1 MSEGIMKD
9 YMTVQQVMQQIRA
22 RARSTITRMIEQG
35 KLEADLIPG
44 HGWLVRRKSVAKML
58 EKEAGSKSRVGRPR
72 GQPVESETHGRRNA
86 G

>member
-1 MSEGIMKD
+1 MKD